1 MRFLKLI
8 QVFLYVIIVNNMQKR
23 DKLDKL
29 SQQRLALRQ
38 EIERLGQTLEI
49 AFERDPM
56 VKGNVYELA
65 RKCGQPSCACAG
77 GPLHRSM
84 VLSWSE
90 RGKTRLVS
98 IPSERLEALR
108 RKSERYLRFRTARA
122 QVTVRCRRILA
133 RLDRIEKLR
142 LEKP

>member
-1 MRFLKLI
+1 MKLAEE
-8 QVFLYVIIVNNMQKR
+8 VLYVIIYYNMQKR
-23 DKLDKL
+23 DTLDKL

-38 EIERLGQTLEI
+38 AIERLGQTLEV

-65 RKCGQPSCACAG
+65 RKCGKPSCACAEG
-77 GPLHRSM
+77 QLHRSM

-90 RGKTRLVS
+90 QGKTRLVS
-98 IPSERLEALR
+98 IPAEGLEELR
-108 RKSERYLRFRTARA
+108 HKSARYLRFRAARA
-122 QVTVRCRRILA
+122 QVTVRCRQILA
-133 RLDRIEKLR
+133 LLDRIEKLR